1 MITATT
7 ITGTFIIDAGAFL
20 MARVRGS
27 NGLLITQAS
36 VSTITY
42 TVRDLTNAT
51 TVATNQS
58 LTVASVVYNSL
69 QQSDPRWDVDSAF
82 QRGRDG
88 EFGYNFAATV
98 PAAHFATFD
107 VESTS
112 PFKETPHRYRVTVEF
127 FPVTGAVFRQNF
139 EGTALP
145 TFP

>member
-42 TVRDLTNAT
+42 AVRDLTNAT
-51 TVATNQS
+51 TVTSGQS
-58 LTVASVVYNSL
+58 LAVASVVYNSL
-69 QQSDPRWDVDSAF
+69 QQSDPRWDVDDAAHP
-82 QRGRDG
+82 GKDVAWG
-88 EFGYNFAATV
+88 WNFGFSI

-139 EGTALP
+139 EGMALP
-145 TFP
+145 TWP